1 LKGEHPLGGSEY
13 WGCLEGR
20 AEGGVLGTEA
30 LSLVRVFFFFV
41 LLSHVYSVAYKEW
54 PVFEYLDSNYGAILG
69 GLRDKR
75 KAVYRGPQSTF
86 PPFYRKGLIGVWYY
100 NLRNTVKAISLG
112 HPRDTEARPQY
123 KER

>member
-1 LKGEHPLGGSEY
+1 
-13 WGCLEGR
+13 
-20 AEGGVLGTEA
+20 V
-30 LSLVRVFFFFV
+30 
-41 LLSHVYSVAYKEW
+41 VYKKW

-86 PPFYRKGLIGVWYY
+86 PSFYRKGLIGAWYY
-100 NLRNTVKAISLG
+100 NLRSPLRVTSLG
-112 HPRDTEARPQY
+112 HPRDIEARPQY

>member
-1 LKGEHPLGGSEY
+1 
-13 WGCLEGR
+13 
-20 AEGGVLGTEA
+20 
-30 LSLVRVFFFFV
+30 
-41 LLSHVYSVAYKEW
+41 VAYKEW
-54 PVFEYLDSNYGAILG
+54 PVFEYLDCNYEAILG
-69 GLRDKR
+69 SLRDRR
-75 KAVYRGPQSTF
+75 KALYRGPQSTF